1 LPVDTKQIMDAA
13 EKLGEL
19 LKQHPTVERYKSAQ
33 KAISEDA
40 EAGRLLAEFER
51 QLENLGRQEQQG
63 RPVTDAQRLQLENLQ
78 AKIVSHIKI
87 KNFNLAQVEFIDL
100 LQKIRQAY
108 QRQVVDGAASIP
120 SVSRPPANLT

>member
-1 LPVDTKQIMDAA
+1 MPVDTKQIMDAA

>member
-1 LPVDTKQIMDAA
+1 MDAA

-40 EAGRLLAEFER
+40 EAGRLVEEFER

-108 QRQVVDGAASIP
+108 QRQVIDGAASIP
-120 SVSRPPANLT
+120 SVSRPPSNLT

>member
-33 KAISEDA
+33 KAISDDA

-108 QRQVVDGAASIP
+108 QRQVVDGPASIP
-120 SVSRPPANLT
+120 SVSRPPSNLT

>member
-33 KAISEDA
+33 KAISDDA

-108 QRQVVDGAASIP
+108 QRQVIDGAASIP
-120 SVSRPPANLT
+120 SVSRPPSNLT